1 MVWTEAGL
9 LSRLQRV
16 TQSLALAVRESVWRA
31 TVSEVL
37 QTSNV
42 DRVKDDVQAGDS
54 HSTACLLGGGR
65 HSGYLTR
72 KVSFDRVEAQWIT
85 RDQNKGQTST
95 EQEKSGEQIQVVVL
109 SGVQEMDPHPER
121 RA

>member
-9 LSRLQRV
+9 LGRLQCV
-16 TQSLALAVRESVWRA
+16 TQLLTLAVRESVRRA

-37 QTSNV
+37 QTSNI
-42 DRVKDDVQAGDS
+42 DRVKDQIQAGDS
-54 HSTACLLGGGR
+54 HGTSRLLGRGR

-72 KVSFDRVEAQWIT
+72 KVRFDRVEAQWIT

-95 EQEKSGEQIQVVVL
+95 EQEKSGQQIQVVVL

-121 RA
+121 HA